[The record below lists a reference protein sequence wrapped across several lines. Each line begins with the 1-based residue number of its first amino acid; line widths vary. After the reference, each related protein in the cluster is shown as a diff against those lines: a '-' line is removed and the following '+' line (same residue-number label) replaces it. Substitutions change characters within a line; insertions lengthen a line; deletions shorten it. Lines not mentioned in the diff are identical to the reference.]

1 MSDSI
6 RKPLA
11 NRQKAL
17 QSNDNL
23 KRKQLQSALQHEI
36 RYAKRSF
43 AHDVDVKFQS
53 DTKSAWSGLK
63 TLLKLNKKRAECSVD
78 VDVLNT
84 FYARFE
90 TDDISIPDLPVFD
103 HNLNMFSVDMVY
115 NTLCHL
121 DVSKS
126 SGPDRLSA
134 RLLKTLADC
143 LAQPLCTLFNNSLN
157 SVTVPK
163 IWKTADIIP
172 LAKSKQ
178 ATEARDFRPIAL
190 TPVIAKCLEKLIA
203 PHIASSITDSTQFAY
218 KRSRST
224 DDALSLMLDNI
235 TKHIDK
241 SAKNYVR
248 ALFIDFSSAFNTIDT
263 TRLVEKMA
271 AKNINNNII
280 NWTHSFLTSRQQR
293 VRADDRTSSS
303 ITTSTGCPQGCVL
316 SPILYSLYVEDM
328 TVPDPF
334 TIIKYADDTVILE
347 YLSPHQSSELQ
358 TLLDNVTTWC
368 DDNSLIVNSTKTKEV
383 IFQNKRD
390 DKTTTPVTIDDQQIE
405 QVDEYKYLGTT
416 VHKKLSFE
424 TNTNML
430 TDKAQKRLFI
440 MKQLAYLNV
449 KPSTI
454 QLAYT
459 TFIQSVLIYNLAI
472 IQGHLTQALRDE
484 YTHIINTAKTLSR
497 GKINPSTMSEL
508 CDSQSRNKCLRAY
521 CGANNNPTLVLDTLP
536 SGRHRAVA
544 FRTRNRIF
552 SFRSICVQILNKLFS
567 KQ

>member
-1 MSDSI
+1 
-6 RKPLA
+6 
-11 NRQKAL
+11 
-17 QSNDNL
+17 
-23 KRKQLQSALQHEI
+23 
-36 RYAKRSF
+36 
-43 AHDVDVKFQS
+43 
-53 DTKSAWSGLK
+53 
-63 TLLKLNKKRAECSVD
+63 
-78 VDVLNT
+78 
-84 FYARFE
+84 
-90 TDDISIPDLPVFD
+90 
-103 HNLNMFSVDMVY
+103 
-115 NTLCHL
+115 
-121 DVSKS
+121 
-126 SGPDRLSA
+126 
-134 RLLKTLADC
+134 
-143 LAQPLCTLFNNSLN
+143 
-157 SVTVPK
+157 
-163 IWKTADIIP
+163 
-172 LAKSKQ
+172 
-178 ATEARDFRPIAL
+178 
-190 TPVIAKCLEKLIA
+190 
-203 PHIASSITDSTQFAY
+203 
-218 KRSRST
+218 
-224 DDALSLMLDNI
+224 
-235 TKHIDK
+235 
-241 SAKNYVR
+241 
-248 ALFIDFSSAFNTIDT
+248 
-263 TRLVEKMA
+263 
-271 AKNINNNII
+271 
-280 NWTHSFLTSRQQR
+280 
-293 VRADDRTSSS
+293 
-303 ITTSTGCPQGCVL
+303 
-316 SPILYSLYVEDM
+316 M

-334 TIIKYADDTVILE
+334 NIIKYADDTVILE

-424 TNTNML
+424 ADTNML

-449 KPSTI
+449 RPSTI

-536 SGRHRAVA
+536 SGRYRAVA
-544 FRTRNRIF
+544 FRTNNRKF
-552 SFRSICVQILNKLFS
+552 CFRSICVQILNKLFT